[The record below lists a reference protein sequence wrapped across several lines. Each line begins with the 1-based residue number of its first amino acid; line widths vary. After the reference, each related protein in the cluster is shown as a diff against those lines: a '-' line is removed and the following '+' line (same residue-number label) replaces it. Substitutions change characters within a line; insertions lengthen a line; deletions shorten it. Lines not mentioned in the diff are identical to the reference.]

1 MTIKKRLARSNIAMF
16 VIPVLVAAV
25 LLLIGLGI
33 GFALLERV
41 YLPQLGISLGE
52 LHQTGEEI
60 ERLLS
65 DSAAILRVYAGAVV
79 MALPLTIA
87 WTNYYLTRNLFR
99 HISEPL
105 EALTAGVAR
114 VRDGDLDTP
123 IAYREADEFKAACDA
138 VDEMAARL
146 KASLEERQSEQQRK
160 QELIAG
166 MSHDLKSPLTSIR
179 AYTEALLEGVAQD
192 EAAKERYLRTIR
204 AKEADME
211 AMVNRLFEFA
221 KMDVSEYPVQRE
233 ALPLRETLAAVTEGL
248 SGDGAAVTLGGVPAL
263 ADSVPGVSGGTIA
276 FILGFCERFLDAL
289 HGLFRGTGAERKAGL
304 LYLLKLGLGW
314 GIGMAACVVLLSGLF
329 ARNIY
334 FMSSL
339 FLGLTACS
347 IPFVALSE
355 RKALLARPARHGWFL
370 LLGVAI
376 VVGLT
381 LLRSGTGTL
390 GSVSYTQLS
399 LPQFGYLFLSGAVA
413 ITAMVLPGI
422 SGSSIL
428 LIAGVYLP
436 TIQAVHRFLRL
447 QFDVVPGL
455 CALGLGVLAGVGL
468 SIHAI
473 RAALRKYRGQTV
485 WLILGLML
493 GSLYAIANGPASLD
507 PPLPPMDAATFQVP
521 AFLLGVVILLALEF
535 LRKTMERR
543 EAKRWV
549 VQKGESLS

>member
-33 GFALLERV
+33 GFTLLERV

-52 LHQTGEEI
+52 LYQTGEEI

-79 MALPLTIA
+79 MALLLTIA

-248 SGDGAAVTLGGVPAL
+248 SGDGVAVTLDGVPAL
-263 ADSVPGVSGGTIA
+263 TDSVPGVSGGTIA
-276 FILGFCERFLDAL
+276 FILGFCKRFLDAL

-314 GIGMAACVVLLSGLF
+314 DAGMAACVVLLSGLF

-381 LLRSGTGTL
+381 LLRSGTETL
-390 GSVSYTQLS
+390 GSMSYTQLS

-473 RAALRKYRGQTV
+473 RTALRKYRGQTV

-521 AFLLGVVILLALEF
+521 AFLLDAVILLALEF

-543 EAKRWV
+543 EAKRRV